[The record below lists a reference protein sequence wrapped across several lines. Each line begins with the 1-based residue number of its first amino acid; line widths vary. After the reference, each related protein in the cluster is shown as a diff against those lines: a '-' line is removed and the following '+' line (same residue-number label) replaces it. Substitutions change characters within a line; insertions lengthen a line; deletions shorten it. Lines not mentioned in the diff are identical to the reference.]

1 MTLVNI
7 RDVCTFCQHDG
18 QLEPAIVSLRIAF
31 ELLPGNQIDDGDLL
45 MQDTPVYACGSHLD
59 SAAKVVRIAIDGAV
73 QRVKRALEMGDG
85 R

>member
-1 MTLVNI
+1 
-7 RDVCTFCQHDG
+7 
-18 QLEPAIVSLRIAF
+18 
-31 ELLPGNQIDDGDLL
+31 

-59 SAAKVVRIAIDGAV
+59 SAAKVAQIAVDGAV